1 MFDFKKWPARVVLA
15 VLLTLVL
22 FGAVYSVTPIY
33 GLNITAQ
40 SAIGSSN
47 IGGSFGQLNPTT
59 NYGYR

>member
-1 MFDFKKWPARVVLA
+1 MLDFKKWPARVVLA
-15 VLLTLVL
+15 VFLTMVL

-40 SAIGSSN
+40 SATGSSN
-47 IGGSFGQLNPTT
+47 AGGSFGQLNPTL